1 MSRVLL
7 VDANVIFRLGL
18 REVIKA
24 VEPELAISEA
34 DSFSQT
40 CILLREKSDIALILL
55 DIKLPD
61 CRGFVGLFQ
70 LRNEFPGIPVVLL
83 SSDPTTDQISRALA
97 VGVTGIIPKSASCD
111 SIVQSVR
118 RIVSGHTDPMPVI
131 SSSGQGASP
140 VENLSPA
147 LLRVLMG
154 VKRGLRN
161 KEIAFELGLSEK
173 TIKAY
178 LGILYRKL
186 GVNNRTQAVILLQ
199 EVLVK
204 AEGTFAAET
213 MPVNIA

>member
-7 VDANVIFRLGL
+7 IDANEIFRLGL
-18 REVIKA
+18 REVVKA
-24 VEPELAISEA
+24 VESKLAISEA
-34 DSFSQT
+34 DSFT
-40 CILLREKSDIALILL
+40 RAYAILRERSDIALVIL
-55 DIKLPD
+55 DISVPD
-61 CRGFVGLFQ
+61 SGGFIGLFQ
-70 LRNEFPGIPVVLL
+70 LRNEFPDIPVIML
-83 SSDPTTDQISRALA
+83 SNDPKTDRVNHVIAFGA
-97 VGVTGIIPKSASCD
+97 AGIIQKSAPCD
-111 SIVQSVR
+111 AILQALKRVLSR
-118 RIVSGHTDPMPVI
+118 HAGPMPI
-131 SSSGQGASP
+131 IPSADQCLSP
-140 VENLSPA
+140 IESLSPA

-204 AEGTFAAET
+204 TEAAHRAEFMAAS
-213 MPVNIA
+213 IA